1 MTRTETSSPLPD
13 VALGAT
19 EVGERRDGASSV
31 ARDAALV
38 IRPLGESHAR
48 RRRVLQRVLTIV
60 SPLSMLLLWELAVAV
75 DLLDERFFPPPST
88 IVQTFTEMVGSGELM
103 DALKVSVGRLVVGFF
118 MGAIPGLVVG
128 LTMGLFLWPRVVLK
142 PLVSALYPIPKT
154 SILPLILLIFGLGEM
169 SQYVIIASGV
179 FFLLAVNTMVGVLTI
194 PEAYLDVGRS
204 FEVSSFNRFRTI
216 ALPGALPHVFSGA
229 QLGLGLGIALL
240 VVGEMLSARSGL
252 GYLIW
257 SSWQRFDVSEMYV
270 GLIAIS
276 ILGILSQI
284 GLDLVQRIVT
294 PWSRT

>member
-1 MTRTETSSPLPD
+1 MTRTETSSPEPVLD
-13 VALGAT
+13 TTENGARPA
-19 EVGERRDGASSV
+19 GPASPPGG
-31 ARDAALV
+31 AALV

-48 RRRVLQRVLTIV
+48 RRRVLQRVLTV
-60 SPLSMLLLWELAVAV
+60 ASPLSMLLLWELAVAV

-88 IVQTFTEMVGSGELM
+88 IADTFVEMVGNGELM
-103 DALKVSVGRLVVGFF
+103 EALKVSVGRLVVGFF
-118 MGAIPGLVVG
+118 MGAIPGLLLG

-179 FFLLAVNTMVGVLTI
+179 FFLIAVNTMVGVLTI

-204 FEVSSFNRFRTI
+204 FQVSSLNRFRTI

-276 ILGILSQI
+276 VLGILSQI